1 MGRTTK
7 KKAEDRIT
15 HTATAN
21 LVETKKKKE
30 YQGYENV
37 TRICSLSR
45 FLNKSFSPTVVSK
58 IQEYRLND
66 ESLTDKPD
74 YLVVKDYIKKIVE
87 HHSKAAY
94 LAGIRGSLFFA
105 YLYEVMEDADSN
117 DERNEIWSE
126 LCGRNGRTLKTT
138 LFDQLCN
145 FTSQGITPFPF
156 IDRINEVCEE
166 YIILDTLTIPEINGR
181 SFVRSSLAI
190 QVKTTFDNNLTE
202 EILVK
207 MKKRITFL
215 VDDIMVECD
224 EETKKKKYSCVRQ
237 IYNKVVGFDY
247 TDISGITDSV
257 DTQAFVEESRSVL
270 GLPSLEE
277 FQLLEEGEK
286 FKFVVTEKWIATNH
300 RPAVSYLQYL
310 LQWAV
315 DEQWTDETL

>member
-105 YLYEVMEDADSN
+105 YLYEAMEDADS
-117 DERNEIWSE
+117 DEDQNEIWNE
-126 LCGRNGRTLKTT
+126 LCGRNGRTLKTS

-145 FTSQGITPFPF
+145 FTPQGITPLPF
-156 IDRINEVCEE
+156 IDRVNEVC
-166 YIILDTLTIPEINGR
+166 N
-181 SFVRSSLAI
+181 
-190 QVKTTFDNNLTE
+190 
-202 EILVK
+202 
-207 MKKRITFL
+207 
-215 VDDIMVECD
+215 DDYLKD
-224 EETKKKKYSCVRQ
+224 
-237 IYNKVVGFDY
+237 
-247 TDISGITDSV
+247 
-257 DTQAFVEESRSVL
+257 
-270 GLPSLEE
+270 
-277 FQLLEEGEK
+277 
-286 FKFVVTEKWIATNH
+286 KW
-300 RPAVSYLQYL
+300 L
-310 LQWAV
+310 
-315 DEQWTDETL
+315 